1 MVLNIHHLPGR
12 TLEIENETFLF
23 FSGTSYLGVGHQ
35 TDFRKNLSDS
45 IFNLG
50 TIFSAS
56 RNGNLRLSVYEDTEK
71 YLAQQ
76 TGAAAALT
84 VTSGALAGQ
93 VAVTA
98 LKDNFFIYAT
108 GAHPAIW
115 KTTPEFVFSNE
126 KELEI
131 ILKKNSEQNNIV
143 IACNAVDPL
152 TCLPTDWSFIK
163 GLPNDKNITL
173 LIDDSHGI
181 GVTGKNGNGI
191 YAELKNICDQKLNL
205 RLIVVASLAKACGIP
220 GGVILGERDAIKA
233 FQQLPLFV
241 GASPIVP
248 AYLEAFLRSSEMY
261 DTARAQLF
269 SNCAYFLSLL
279 STQSKENLRF
289 FKAYPVFFVK
299 NETLY
304 AYLYKKN
311 IFISHFAYPKPD
323 DPPITRIIIS
333 ALHTQK
339 DILTLAEAVNNFDFK
354 N

>member
-12 TLEIENETFLF
+12 TLQIENETFLF

-35 TDFRKNLSDS
+35 IVFRKNLSDS
-45 IFNLG
+45 ILNLG

-76 TGAAAALT
+76 TGAEAALT

-93 VAVTA
+93 VVVTA
-98 LKDNFFIYAT
+98 LNNNFFIYAK

-115 KTTPEFVFSNE
+115 KAAPEFVFSNK
-126 KELEI
+126 KELEV
-131 ILKKNSEQNNIV
+131 ILKKNLHQNNIV
-143 IACNAVDPL
+143 IACNAIDPL
-152 TCLPTDWSFIK
+152 TCLPSDWSFIDS
-163 GLPNDKNITL
+163 LPDDKNITL

-181 GVTGKNGNGI
+181 GVTGKNGNGV
-191 YAELKNICDQKLNL
+191 YADLKNLSIQKLNL

-220 GGVILGERDAIKA
+220 GGIILGETETIKA

-248 AYLEAFLRSSEMY
+248 AYLEAFLRSREMY
-261 DTARAQLF
+261 KTARSQLF
-269 SNCAYFLSLL
+269 FNCTYFISLL
-279 STQSKENLRF
+279 SSKSRENLRY
-289 FKAYPVFFVK
+289 FKDYPVFFVT
-299 NETLY
+299 NNALY
-304 AYLYKKN
+304 AYLYKKS

-333 ALHTQK
+333 ALHTQN
-339 DILTLAEAVNNFDFK
+339 DIFTIAEAVNNFDFK